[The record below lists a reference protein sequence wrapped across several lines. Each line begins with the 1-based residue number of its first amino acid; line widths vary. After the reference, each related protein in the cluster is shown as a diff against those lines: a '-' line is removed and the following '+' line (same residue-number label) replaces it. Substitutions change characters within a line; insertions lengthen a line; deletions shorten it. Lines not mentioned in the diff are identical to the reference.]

1 MATAQPNIVIV
12 MADFMSALALPMYG
26 NTTIKAPHMR
36 RLGEEGVVF
45 ENAYCNAPLCAPS
58 RASLLT
64 GLLPSKV
71 GVYDN
76 GSELPASIPTFAH
89 YLRLTGY
96 RTILSGKMHFVGPDQ
111 LHGFEERLTSDVV
124 PSDFGWS
131 PQPGGAPWEDDEFP
145 DYPNLDE
152 VVAAGPCIRSLGID
166 YDDEVTFT
174 SVNKIYQMAR
184 EEADQPFLMTV
195 SFIQPHPPFASPAE
209 YWNRYDDG
217 EIPMPSV
224 APIPVDE
231 YDPVSRHLYEFSGMG
246 RTDLSDDHVRRARH
260 AYFAMLSH
268 IDDRVGQILA
278 ALEATRFAPNTI
290 VAVTADHG
298 NMLGERGLW
307 GLRTFF
313 EWSERV
319 PLVFHCPGAFAAR
332 RVHTP
337 VSLVDLLPTLVDLAG
352 GGGADSLP
360 NPVDG
365 RSLTGHLRGRSD
377 TEERDVLAEYCG
389 EGVPAPWLMIR
400 RGRVTSSSTA
410 SNRHPCSS
418 ISTRIPTSASISRR
432 IVPTPRPGTN
442 CSRKSSSNG
451 TRRACRRS
459 SPKAFSAAPP
469 SSKRTIAAGPR
480 YGTMRSTTTPTVPGS
495 AATGKRGRR
504 PRSVRCFD
512 SLGPVPGAG
521 RPQMRTIMGS
531 PEQDSET
538 NRGL

>member
-1 MATAQPNIVIV
+1 MATAQPNIVII

-26 NTTIKAPHMR
+26 NTTIRAPHMR
-36 RLGEEGVVF
+36 RLGEEGIVF

-89 YLRLTGY
+89 YLRLAGY

-131 PQPGGAPWEDDEFP
+131 PQPGGAPWSYGRGDDDEFP

-152 VVAAGPCIRSLGID
+152 VIAAGPCIRSLGID

-217 EIPMPSV
+217 DVPMPSV

-231 YDPVSRHLYEFSGMG
+231 YDPVSRHLYEFSAMG

-278 ALEATRFAPNTI
+278 ALEATRFAPNTVVVI
-290 VAVTADHG
+290 SADHG

-313 EWSERV
+313 EWAERV
-319 PLVFHCPGAFAAR
+319 PLVFHCPDAFAAA
-332 RVHTP
+332 RVNTP

-352 GGGADSLP
+352 GEADSLP

-365 RSLTGHLRGRSD
+365 RSLTGHLCGRGDSQ
-377 TEERDVLAEYCG
+377 EHNVLAEYCG

-400 RGRVTSSSTA
+400 RGRYKLVHCEQSAPLLFDLHQDPEERIDLAQDPAHASTQDELQQEILKQWDAA
-410 SNRHPCSS
+410 SLPALIAES
-418 ISTRIPTSASISRR
+418 
-432 IVPTPRPGTN
+432 VQ
-442 CSRKSSSNG
+442 
-451 TRRACRRS
+451 RRA
-459 SPKAFSAAPP
+459 
-469 SSKRTIAAGPR
+469 TIFEAN
-480 YGTMRSTTTPTVPGS
+480 S
-495 AATGKRGRR
+495 RGR
-504 PRSVRCFD
+504 PPVWDHAVDNDPYRSWQR
-512 SLGPVPGAG
+512 SYREAWQKTEERALL
-521 RPQMRTIMGS
+521 R
-531 PEQDSET
+531 
-538 NRGL
+538 